1 MNKTP
6 LVAVAIS
13 VIAIVGIYLFLDI
26 KPSKNKNSEKTELE
40 QPKENQEI
48 ISAFNKNLSSDIQQN
63 INKWLA
69 KATNNNDTVA
79 LDSLIDQYEELQ
91 QFNFSAYY
99 HTLKAE
105 IKNNKESWVL
115 AGDRQYS
122 VSQNNAYDSAFN
134 HILLDKSINSYNKA
148 LEFDSN
154 DLDIKTKLGEAYM
167 MNAEQPMQGITMLL
181 DVVKQDSMNVNANL
195 ALGKFGIVSGQ
206 YDKALNRLEKV
217 LSLQPDNKEALL
229 LAAEAA
235 TNIGDLTYAIDKL
248 ERSKKLIEDEAF
260 KKDIDLLI
268 EQLKK

>member
-6 LVAVAIS
+6 L
-13 VIAIVGIYLFLDI
+13 IAIVVSIIAVVGIYIFMDI
-26 KPSKNKNSEKTELE
+26 KPPKNANNAESAIKT
-40 QPKENQEI
+40 PVENQEI
-48 ISAFNKNLSSDIQQN
+48 ISAFNKTLAPEIQQN
-63 INKWLA
+63 INNWLSQA
-69 KATNNNDTVA
+69 ENNKDTLA
-79 LDSLIDQYEELQ
+79 LDSLINQYESLQ
-91 QFNFSAYY
+91 QYNFSAYY

-105 IKNNKESWVL
+105 IQNTKESWAL

-122 VSQNNAYDSAFN
+122 VSQNSVYDSTFN
-134 HILLDKSINSYNKA
+134 HVLLDKAINSYTKA
-148 LEFDSN
+148 IEFDTT
-154 DLDIKTKLGEAYM
+154 DLDLKTKLGEAYM
-167 MNAEQPMQGITMLL
+167 LNAEQPMQGITMLL
-181 DVVKQDSMNVNANL
+181 DVVKQDSMNINANL

-217 LSLQPDNKEALL
+217 LSLQPENKEALL

-235 TNIGDLTYAIDKL
+235 TNIGDLPYAIDKL